1 LRVGEWAKRG
11 VGEFIFAPIRRFA
24 PLADS
29 FSTFTKENIMP
40 AKLLTG
46 KEVAQKLD
54 LDIQKEVQEL
64 KAKGV
69 NPALRIMVVGD
80 APDSVTYANSA
91 KKMAEKNGIACEIE
105 QLAGTMS
112 QDEFVGILK
121 DRNADRGIH
130 GIIVMRP
137 FPKQIREDVVKYILS
152 PEKDVDC
159 FNPVNAGKIMAGD
172 MTGFPPATPQAVM
185 EILRFYQVP
194 MSGREA
200 VVVGRSMVV
209 GKPMSMLLLGENATV
224 TVCHSKTQD
233 LPGVCRRADILV
245 AAIGKAKM
253 ITKDYIKNGATVM
266 DVGINVVGDKL
277 FGDVDTEPAKEVAG
291 AITPVP
297 GGVGT
302 VTTRVL
308 LKHVVKAARLQN
320 P

>member
-1 LRVGEWAKRG
+1 
-11 VGEFIFAPIRRFA
+11 
-24 PLADS
+24 
-29 FSTFTKENIMP
+29 MP

-46 KEVAQKLD
+46 KEVAQKMD
-54 LDIQKEVQEL
+54 QDIQKEVQEL

-69 NPALRIMVVGD
+69 NPALRIMIVGD
-80 APDSVTYANSA
+80 APDSLAYANSA
-91 KKMAEKNGIACEIE
+91 KKMAEKNGILCEIE
-105 QLAGTMS
+105 QLPGATS
-112 QDEFVGILK
+112 QDEFVNTLK
-121 DRNADRGIH
+121 QRNADKNIH

-185 EILRFYQVP
+185 EMLRFYQIP
-194 MSGREA
+194 MSGKEA
-200 VVVGRSMVV
+200 VVIGRSMVV

-245 AAIGKAKM
+245 AAIGKARM
-253 ITKDYIKNGATVM
+253 ITKDFIKNGATVM
-266 DVGINVVGDKL
+266 DVGINVEGDKL

-308 LKHVVKAARLQN
+308 LKHVVKGAKLQN

>member
-1 LRVGEWAKRG
+1 
-11 VGEFIFAPIRRFA
+11 
-24 PLADS
+24 
-29 FSTFTKENIMP
+29 MP

-46 KEVAQKLD
+46 KEVAQKMD
-54 LDIQKEVQEL
+54 LDIQKDVQEL
-64 KAKGV
+64 KARSV
-69 NPALRIMVVGD
+69 NPALRIMIVGV
-80 APDSVTYANSA
+80 AEDSVFYANSA

-112 QDEFVGILK
+112 QDEFVNILK
-121 DRNADRGIH
+121 QRNADKAIH

-172 MTGFPPATPQAVM
+172 LTGFPPATPQAVM

-194 MSGREA
+194 MSGKEA
-200 VVVGRSMVV
+200 VVIGRSMVV

-253 ITKDYIKNGATVM
+253 ITKDYIKPGATVM
-266 DVGINVVGDKL
+266 DVGINPEGDK
-277 FGDVDTEPAKEVAG
+277 FVGDVDTEPAKEVAG

-308 LKHVVKAARLQN
+308 LKHVVKAAKLQN

>member
-1 LRVGEWAKRG
+1 
-11 VGEFIFAPIRRFA
+11 
-24 PLADS
+24 
-29 FSTFTKENIMP
+29 MP

-46 KEVAQKLD
+46 KEVAQKMD
-54 LDIQKEVQEL
+54 LDIQKDVQEL

-69 NPALRIMVVGD
+69 NPALRIMIVGE
-80 APDSVTYANSA
+80 AEDSVFYANSA
-91 KKMAEKNGIACEIE
+91 KKMAEKNGIACELE

-112 QDEFVGILK
+112 QDDFVNILK
-121 DRNADRGIH
+121 QRNADKAIH

-172 MTGFPPATPQAVM
+172 LTGFPPATPQAVM

-194 MSGREA
+194 MSGKEA
-200 VVVGRSMVV
+200 VVIGRSMVV

-253 ITKDYIKNGATVM
+253 ITSDYIKPGATVV
-266 DVGINVVGDKL
+266 DVGINPEGDK
-277 FGDVDTEPAKEVAG
+277 FVGDVDTEPTKDVAG

-308 LKHVVKAARLQN
+308 LKHVVKAAKLQN

>member
-1 LRVGEWAKRG
+1 
-11 VGEFIFAPIRRFA
+11 
-24 PLADS
+24 
-29 FSTFTKENIMP
+29 MP

-46 KEVAQKLD
+46 KEVAQKMD
-54 LDIQKEVQEL
+54 QDIQKDVQEL

-69 NPALRIMVVGD
+69 NPALRIMIVGE
-80 APDSVTYANSA
+80 AADSITYANSA

-105 QLAGTMS
+105 QLPGATS
-112 QDEFVGILK
+112 QDDFVRILK
-121 DRNADRGIH
+121 ERNADRSIS

-137 FPKQIREDVVKYILS
+137 FPKQISEDVVKHILA
-152 PEKDVDC
+152 PEKDIDC

-194 MSGREA
+194 MRGKEA
-200 VVVGRSMVV
+200 VVIGRSMVV
-209 GKPMSMLLLGENATV
+209 GKPLSMLLLGENATV
-224 TVCHSKTQD
+224 TVCHSRTQD

-245 AAIGKAKM
+245 AAIGKARM

-277 FGDVDTEPAKEVAG
+277 FGDVDTDPAKEIAS

-308 LKHVVKAARLQN
+308 LKHVVKAAKLQN

>member
-1 LRVGEWAKRG
+1 MTAK
-11 VGEFIFAPIRRFA
+11 I
-24 PLADS
+24 
-29 FSTFTKENIMP
+29 
-40 AKLLTG
+40 LTG
-46 KEVAQKLD
+46 KEVAQKMD
-54 LDIQKEVQEL
+54 QDIQKEVQEL

-69 NPALRIMVVGD
+69 NPALRIMIVGD
-80 APDSVTYANSA
+80 APDSLAYANSA
-91 KKMAEKNGIACEIE
+91 KKMAEKNGILCQIE
-105 QLAGTMS
+105 QLPGATS
-112 QDEFVGILK
+112 QDEFVNTLK
-121 DRNADRGIH
+121 QRNADKNIH

-185 EILRFYQVP
+185 EILRFYQIP
-194 MSGREA
+194 MSGKEA
-200 VVVGRSMVV
+200 VVIGRSMVV

-245 AAIGKAKM
+245 AAIGKARM
-253 ITKDYIKNGATVM
+253 ITKDFIKNGATVM
-266 DVGINVVGDKL
+266 DVGINVEGDKL

-308 LKHVVKAARLQN
+308 LKHVVKGAKLQN

>member
-1 LRVGEWAKRG
+1 M
-11 VGEFIFAPIRRFA
+11 
-24 PLADS
+24 S
-29 FSTFTKENIMP
+29 

-46 KEVAQKLD
+46 KEVAQKMD
-54 LDIQKEVQEL
+54 QDIQKEVQEL

-69 NPALRIMVVGD
+69 NPALRIMIVGE
-80 APDSVTYANSA
+80 AEDSVYYANSA

-105 QLAGTMS
+105 QLPDATS
-112 QDEFVGILK
+112 QDEFVTILK
-121 DRNADRGIH
+121 QRNADKNIH

-137 FPKQIREDVVKYILS
+137 FPKQISEDVVKYVLS

-185 EILRFYQVP
+185 EMLRFYEIP
-194 MSGREA
+194 MAGKEA
-200 VVVGRSMVV
+200 VVIGRSMVV

-224 TVCHSKTQD
+224 TVCHSKTKD
-233 LPGVCRRADILV
+233 LPGVCKRADIVV

-253 ITKDYIKNGATVM
+253 ISKDYIKQGATVM
-266 DVGINVVGDKL
+266 DVGINPEGDK
-277 FGDVDTEPAKEVAG
+277 FVGDVDTEPVKETAG

-308 LKHVVKAARLQN
+308 LKHVVKAAKLQN
-320 P
+320 M

>member
-1 LRVGEWAKRG
+1 MA
-11 VGEFIFAPIRRFA
+11 
-24 PLADS
+24 
-29 FSTFTKENIMP
+29 

-46 KEVAQKLD
+46 KEVAAKMDQ
-54 LDIQKEVQEL
+54 DIQKDVQAL
-64 KAKGV
+64 KAKGI
-69 NPALRIMVVGD
+69 NPALRIIIVGE
-80 APDSVTYANSA
+80 APDSVFYANSA

-112 QDEFVGILK
+112 QDEFVTLLK
-121 DRNADRGIH
+121 QRNADRNIH

-137 FPKQIREDVVKYILS
+137 FPKQISEDVVKHILA

-172 MTGFPPATPQAVM
+172 LTGFPPATPQAVM
-185 EILRFYQVP
+185 EMLKFYEVP
-194 MSGREA
+194 MSGKEA
-200 VVVGRSMVV
+200 VVIGRSMVV
-209 GKPMSMLLLGENATV
+209 GKPMAMLLLQENATV
-224 TVCHSKTQD
+224 TVCHSRTKD
-233 LPGVCRRADILV
+233 LPGVCRRADIVV

-253 ITKDYIKNGATVM
+253 ITPDYIKAGATVM
-266 DVGINVVGDKL
+266 DVGINPEGDKFVGDVNT
-277 FGDVDTEPAKEVAG
+277 DAAKETAG

-308 LKHVVKAARLQN
+308 LKHVVKGAKLQN

>member
-1 LRVGEWAKRG
+1 
-11 VGEFIFAPIRRFA
+11 
-24 PLADS
+24 
-29 FSTFTKENIMP
+29 MP

-46 KEVAQKLD
+46 KEVAQKMD
-54 LDIQKEVQEL
+54 QDIQKDVQEL

-69 NPALRIMVVGD
+69 NPALRIMIVGE
-80 APDSVTYANSA
+80 AEDSVFYANSA
-91 KKMAEKNGIACEIE
+91 KKMAEKNGIACDIE
-105 QLAGTMS
+105 QLPAATS
-112 QDEFVGILK
+112 QDGFVNILK
-121 DRNADRGIH
+121 QRNADRNIH

-137 FPKQIREDVVKYILS
+137 FPKQISEDVVKYVLS

-172 MTGFPPATPQAVM
+172 LTGFPPATPQAVM

-194 MSGREA
+194 MSGKEA
-200 VVVGRSMVV
+200 VVIGRSMVV

-253 ITKDYIKNGATVM
+253 ITKNYIKPGAAVM
-266 DVGINVVGDKL
+266 DVGINPEGDK
-277 FGDVDTEPAKEVAG
+277 FVGDVDTEPAKDVAG

-308 LKHVVKAARLQN
+308 LKHVVKAAKLQN

>member
-1 LRVGEWAKRG
+1 
-11 VGEFIFAPIRRFA
+11 
-24 PLADS
+24 
-29 FSTFTKENIMP
+29 MP

-46 KEVAQKLD
+46 KEVAQKID
-54 LDIQKEVQEL
+54 LDIQKDVQEL

-69 NPALRIMVVGD
+69 NPALRIMIVG
-80 APDSVTYANSA
+80 AAEDSVFYANSA

-105 QLAGTMS
+105 QVAGTMS
-112 QDEFVGILK
+112 QDEFVKILK
-121 DRNADRGIH
+121 DRNADRKIH

-137 FPKQIREDVVKYILS
+137 FPKQISEDVVKHILA
-152 PEKDVDC
+152 PEKDIDC
-159 FNPVNAGKIMAGD
+159 FNPTNAGKIMAGD
-172 MTGFPPATPQAVM
+172 RTGFPPATPQAVM

-194 MSGREA
+194 MSGKEA
-200 VVVGRSMVV
+200 VVIGRSMVV

-245 AAIGKAKM
+245 AAIGKARM
-253 ITKDYIKNGATVM
+253 ITKEYIKQGATVM
-266 DVGINVVGDKL
+266 DVGINPEGDK
-277 FGDVDTEPAKEVAG
+277 FVGDVDTELAKDVAG

-308 LKHVVKAARLQN
+308 LKHVVKAAKLQN

>member
-1 LRVGEWAKRG
+1 M
-11 VGEFIFAPIRRFA
+11 
-24 PLADS
+24 
-29 FSTFTKENIMP
+29 KEKNDMP

-54 LDIQKEVQEL
+54 QDIQKDVQEL
-64 KAKGV
+64 KTKGV
-69 NPALRIMVVGD
+69 SPALRIMIVGD
-80 APDSVTYANSA
+80 AADSVTYANSA
-91 KKMAEKNGIACEIE
+91 KKMAEKNGIGCTIE
-105 QLAGTMS
+105 QLPAATS
-112 QDEFVGILK
+112 QDEFLKILR
-121 DRNADRGIH
+121 DRNADQNIH

-137 FPKQIREDVVKYILS
+137 FPKQIREDVVKHMLA

-185 EILRFYQVP
+185 EILRYYQIP
-194 MSGREA
+194 MSGKEA
-200 VVVGRSMVV
+200 VVIGRSMVV

-224 TVCHSKTQD
+224 TVCHSKTHD

-253 ITKDYIKNGATVM
+253 ISKEYIKNGATVM
-266 DVGINVVGDKL
+266 DVGINVEGDKL

-308 LKHVVKAARLQN
+308 LKHVVKAAKLQN

>member
-1 LRVGEWAKRG
+1 
-11 VGEFIFAPIRRFA
+11 
-24 PLADS
+24 
-29 FSTFTKENIMP
+29 MP

-46 KEVAQKLD
+46 KEVAQKMD
-54 LDIQKEVQEL
+54 QDIQKEVQEL

-69 NPALRIMVVGD
+69 NPALKIMVVGD
-80 APDSVTYANSA
+80 AADSLAYANSA
-91 KKMAEKNGIACEIE
+91 KKMAEKNGIACDIE
-105 QLAGTMS
+105 QLPGTTS
-112 QDEFVGILK
+112 QDDFVNILK
-121 DRNADRGIH
+121 QRNADKNIH

-137 FPKQIREDVVKYILS
+137 FPKQISEDVVKYILS
-152 PEKDVDC
+152 PQKDVDC

-194 MSGREA
+194 MSGKEA
-200 VVVGRSMVV
+200 VVIGRSMVV

-224 TVCHSKTQD
+224 TVCHSRTKD
-233 LPGVCRRADILV
+233 LPAVCRRADILV

-253 ITKDYIKNGATVM
+253 ITPDYIKQGATVM
-266 DVGINVVGDKL
+266 DVGINVEGDKL
-277 FGDVDTEPAKEVAG
+277 FGDVDTEPAKETAG

-308 LKHVVKAARLQN
+308 LKHVVKAAKLQN

>member
-1 LRVGEWAKRG
+1 
-11 VGEFIFAPIRRFA
+11 
-24 PLADS
+24 
-29 FSTFTKENIMP
+29 MP

-46 KEVAQKLD
+46 KEVAQKMD
-54 LDIQKEVQEL
+54 QDIQKDVQEL

-69 NPALRIMVVGD
+69 NPALRIMIVGE
-80 APDSVTYANSA
+80 AGDSVFYANSA
-91 KKMAEKNGIACEIE
+91 KKMAEKNGIVCEIE
-105 QLAGTMS
+105 QLPAATS
-112 QDEFVGILK
+112 QEGFVSTLK
-121 DRNADRGIH
+121 QRNADKSIH

-137 FPKQIREDVVKYILS
+137 FPKQISEDVVKHILA

-194 MSGREA
+194 MSGKEA
-200 VVVGRSMVV
+200 VVIGRSMVV
-209 GKPMSMLLLGENATV
+209 GKPMAMLLLGENATV
-224 TVCHSKTQD
+224 TVCHSRTRD
-233 LPGVCRRADILV
+233 LPGVCRRADVLV

-253 ITKDYIKNGATVM
+253 ITKDYIKPGAAVL
-266 DVGINVVGDKL
+266 DVGINPEGDK
-277 FGDVDTEPAKEVAG
+277 FVGDVDTEPAKEVAG

-308 LKHVVKAARLQN
+308 LKHVVKAAKLQN
-320 P
+320 A

>member
-1 LRVGEWAKRG
+1 MA
-11 VGEFIFAPIRRFA
+11 
-24 PLADS
+24 
-29 FSTFTKENIMP
+29 

-46 KEVAQKLD
+46 KEVAQKID
-54 LDIQKEVQEL
+54 QDIQKEVQEL
-64 KAKGV
+64 KTKGI
-69 NPALRIMVVGD
+69 NPALKIMIVGE
-80 APDSVTYANSA
+80 APDSLAYANSA
-91 KKMAEKNGIACEIE
+91 RKMAEKNGIACDIE
-105 QLAGTMS
+105 QLPGTTS
-112 QDEFVGILK
+112 QEEFINTLK
-121 DRNADRGIH
+121 QRNADRNIH

-185 EILRFYQVP
+185 EILRFYQIP
-194 MSGREA
+194 MSGKEA

-224 TVCHSKTQD
+224 TVCHSRTQD
-233 LPGVCRRADILV
+233 LPGVCKRADILV

-253 ITKDYIKNGATVM
+253 ITPNYIKPGATVM
-266 DVGINVVGDKL
+266 DVGINVEGDKL

-308 LKHVVKAARLQN
+308 LKHVVKAAKLQN

>member
-1 LRVGEWAKRG
+1 MLNNFW
-11 VGEFIFAPIRRFA
+11 
-24 PLADS
+24 
-29 FSTFTKENIMP
+29 KEHHMP

-46 KEVAQKLD
+46 KEVAQKMD
-54 LDIQKEVQEL
+54 QDIQKEVQEL

-69 NPALRIMVVGD
+69 NPALRIMIVGEAD
-80 APDSVTYANSA
+80 DSVYYANSA

-112 QDEFVGILK
+112 QDEFVNILK
-121 DRNADRGIH
+121 QRNADKTIH

-159 FNPVNAGKIMAGD
+159 FNPVNGGKIMAGD
-172 MTGFPPATPQAVM
+172 LTGFPPATPQAVM

-194 MSGREA
+194 MSGKEA
-200 VVVGRSMVV
+200 VVIGRSMVV

-224 TVCHSKTQD
+224 TVCHSRTQD

-253 ITKDYIKNGATVM
+253 ITKDYIKPGATVM
-266 DVGINVVGDKL
+266 DVGINPEGDK
-277 FGDVDTEPAKEVAG
+277 FVGDVDTEPAKDVAG

-308 LKHVVKAARLQN
+308 LKHVVKAAKLQN

>member
-1 LRVGEWAKRG
+1 MA
-11 VGEFIFAPIRRFA
+11 
-24 PLADS
+24 
-29 FSTFTKENIMP
+29 

-46 KEVAQKLD
+46 KEVAQKMD
-54 LDIQKEVQEL
+54 QDIQKEVQEL

-69 NPALRIMVVGD
+69 NPALKIMIVGD
-80 APDSVTYANSA
+80 APDSLAYANSA
-91 KKMAEKNGIACEIE
+91 KKMAEKNGIACDIE
-105 QLAGTMS
+105 QLPGTTS
-112 QDEFVGILK
+112 QDEFVNTLK
-121 DRNADRGIH
+121 KRNADRNIH

-137 FPKQIREDVVKYILS
+137 FPKQIREDVVKYVLS

-185 EILRFYQVP
+185 EMLRFYQVP
-194 MSGREA
+194 MSGKEA
-200 VVVGRSMVV
+200 VVIGRSMVV

-245 AAIGKAKM
+245 AAIGKATM
-253 ITKDYIKNGATVM
+253 IKTNYIKPGATVM
-266 DVGINVVGDKL
+266 DVGINVEGDKL
-277 FGDVDTEPAKEVAG
+277 FGDVDTEPAKDIAG

>member
-1 LRVGEWAKRG
+1 MA
-11 VGEFIFAPIRRFA
+11 
-24 PLADS
+24 
-29 FSTFTKENIMP
+29 

-46 KEVAQKLD
+46 KEVAQKMD
-54 LDIQKEVQEL
+54 QDIQKDVQEL

-69 NPALRIMVVGD
+69 SPALRIMVVGE
-80 APDSVTYANSA
+80 AADSITYANSA

-105 QLAGTMS
+105 QLPATTS
-112 QDEFVGILK
+112 QDEFLKILR
-121 DRNADRGIH
+121 DRNADRNIH

-137 FPKQIREDVVKYILS
+137 FPKQIREDVVKHILA

-185 EILRFYQVP
+185 EILRFYQIP
-194 MSGREA
+194 MSGKEA
-200 VVVGRSMVV
+200 VVIGRSMVV
-209 GKPMSMLLLGENATV
+209 GKPMSMLLLGENSTV
-224 TVCHSKTQD
+224 TVCHSKTHD

-253 ITKDYIKNGATVM
+253 ITKDYIRNGATVM
-266 DVGINVVGDKL
+266 DVGINVEGDKL
-277 FGDVDTEPAKEVAG
+277 FGDVDTEAAKEVAG

-308 LKHVVKAARLQN
+308 LKHVVKAAKLQN

>member
-1 LRVGEWAKRG
+1 M
-11 VGEFIFAPIRRFA
+11 
-24 PLADS
+24 S
-29 FSTFTKENIMP
+29 

-54 LDIQKEVQEL
+54 QDIQKDVQEL
-64 KAKGV
+64 KAKNV
-69 NPALRIMVVGD
+69 NPALRIMIVGG
-80 APDSVTYANSA
+80 AEDSVFYANSA

-105 QLAGTMS
+105 QLPAATT
-112 QDEFVGILK
+112 QDEFVNILK
-121 DRNADRGIH
+121 QRNADKNIH

-137 FPKQIREDVVKYILS
+137 FPKQISEDVVKHILA

-194 MSGREA
+194 MSGKEA
-200 VVVGRSMVV
+200 VVIGRSMVV

-224 TVCHSKTQD
+224 TVCHSKTRD
-233 LPGVCRRADILV
+233 LPAVCRRADVLV

-253 ITKDYIKNGATVM
+253 ITKDYIKPGAAVM
-266 DVGINVVGDKL
+266 DVGINPEGDK
-277 FGDVDTEPAKEVAG
+277 FVGDVDTEPAKEVAG

-320 P
+320 A

>member
-1 LRVGEWAKRG
+1 
-11 VGEFIFAPIRRFA
+11 
-24 PLADS
+24 
-29 FSTFTKENIMP
+29 MP

-46 KEVAQKLD
+46 KEVAQKMD
-54 LDIQKEVQEL
+54 QDIQKDVQEL

-69 NPALRIMVVGD
+69 NPALRIMIVGG
-80 APDSVTYANSA
+80 AEDSVFYANSA
-91 KKMAEKNGIACEIE
+91 RKMAEKNGIACDIE
-105 QLAGTMS
+105 QLPAATS
-112 QDEFVGILK
+112 QDEFVGILRQ
-121 DRNADRGIH
+121 RNADKKIH

-137 FPKQIREDVVKYILS
+137 FPKQISEDVVKHILA

-194 MSGREA
+194 MSGKEA
-200 VVVGRSMVV
+200 VVIGRSMVV

-224 TVCHSKTQD
+224 TVCHSKTRD
-233 LPGVCRRADILV
+233 LPGVCRRADVLV

-253 ITKDYIKNGATVM
+253 ITRDYIKPGAAVM
-266 DVGINVVGDKL
+266 DVGINPEGDK
-277 FGDVDTEPAKEVAG
+277 FVGDVDTEPAKDVAG

-308 LKHVVKAARLQN
+308 LKHVVKAAKLQN
-320 P
+320 A

>member
-1 LRVGEWAKRG
+1 
-11 VGEFIFAPIRRFA
+11 
-24 PLADS
+24 
-29 FSTFTKENIMP
+29 MP

-46 KEVAQKLD
+46 KEVAQRMD
-54 LDIQKEVQEL
+54 QDIQKEVQEIKARGINPML
-64 KAKGV
+64 K
-69 NPALRIMVVGD
+69 IMIAGD
-80 APDSVTYANSA
+80 ASDSLTYANSA
-91 KKMAEKNGIACEIE
+91 KKMAEKNGIACDIE
-105 QLAGTMS
+105 QLPGATT
-112 QDEFVGILK
+112 QDDFVITLK
-121 DRNADRGIH
+121 QRNADRNIH

-137 FPKQIREDVVKYILS
+137 LPKQISENVVKYILA

-185 EILRFYQVP
+185 EILRFYQIP
-194 MSGREA
+194 MSGKEA

-209 GKPMSMLLLGENATV
+209 GKPLSMLLLGENATV
-224 TVCHSKTQD
+224 TVCHSKTKD
-233 LPGVCRRADILV
+233 LPGVCKRADILV

-253 ITKDYIKNGATVM
+253 ITTNYINPGATVM
-266 DVGINVVGDKL
+266 DVGINVEGDKL

-308 LKHVVKAARLQN
+308 LKHVVKAAKLQN

>member
-1 LRVGEWAKRG
+1 
-11 VGEFIFAPIRRFA
+11 
-24 PLADS
+24 
-29 FSTFTKENIMP
+29 MP

-46 KEVAQKLD
+46 KEVAQKMD
-54 LDIQKEVQEL
+54 LDIQKDVQEL
-64 KAKGV
+64 KARSV
-69 NPALRIMVVGD
+69 NPALRIMIVGE
-80 APDSVTYANSA
+80 AEDSVFYANSA

-112 QDEFVGILK
+112 QDEFVNILK
-121 DRNADRGIH
+121 QRNADKAIH

-172 MTGFPPATPQAVM
+172 LTGFPPATPQAVM

-194 MSGREA
+194 MSGKEA
-200 VVVGRSMVV
+200 VVIGRSMVV

-253 ITKDYIKNGATVM
+253 ITKDYIKPGATVM
-266 DVGINVVGDKL
+266 DVGINPEGDK
-277 FGDVDTEPAKEVAG
+277 FVGDVDTEPAKEVAG

-308 LKHVVKAARLQN
+308 LKHVVKAAKLQN

>member
-1 LRVGEWAKRG
+1 
-11 VGEFIFAPIRRFA
+11 
-24 PLADS
+24 
-29 FSTFTKENIMP
+29 MP

-46 KEVAQKLD
+46 KEVAQKMD
-54 LDIQKEVQEL
+54 QDIQKEVQEL

-69 NPALRIMVVGD
+69 IPALRIMIVGE
-80 APDSVTYANSA
+80 AEDSVYYANSA

-112 QDEFVGILK
+112 QDEFVNILK
-121 DRNADRGIH
+121 QRNADKTVH

-137 FPKQIREDVVKYILS
+137 FPRQIREDVVKYILS

-172 MTGFPPATPQAVM
+172 LTGFPPATPQAVM

-194 MSGREA
+194 MSGKEA
-200 VVVGRSMVV
+200 VVIGRSMVV

-224 TVCHSKTQD
+224 TVCHSRTQD

-253 ITKDYIKNGATVM
+253 ITKDYIKPGATVM
-266 DVGINVVGDKL
+266 DVGINPEGDK
-277 FGDVDTEPAKEVAG
+277 FVGDVDTEPAKDVAG

-308 LKHVVKAARLQN
+308 LKHVVKAAKLQN